1 VPLSAQDILELPL
14 ACGKQWR
21 EDWMVWAHAAEV
33 KIAEPRIIIEY
44 ESRAFMFDAALS
56 GQAVIL
62 ADSRMTKADEAAG
75 SLVQLS
81 PIKVDRRKGSML
93 SSR

>member
-1 VPLSAQDILELPL
+1 VS
-14 ACGKQWR
+14 GS
-21 EDWMVWAHAAEV
+21 
-33 KIAEPRIIIEY
+33 KIADPGKINEY

-62 ADSRMTKADEAAG
+62 ADVRMTAADVAAG

-81 PIKVDRRKGSML
+81 PIKVGRPQGLYVVSEAMPNPNPRLQVFTDWLAQQVRG
-93 SSR
+93 